1 MRSAE
6 DEEEEGEEGDACG
19 LGEALRMSREES
31 REESREFRAEL
42 EAQLGMKL
50 GEDVLPEE
58 LLQNMVWLAA
68 LQSRKT
74 VDGVEG
80 GGLDGAEGR

>member
-19 LGEALRMSREES
+19 LGEALRMS

-74 VDGVEG
+74 GAGVEG